1 MSDEQTQADALAA
14 VRSAIT
20 DANGTELLK
29 ILQAESHT
37 KVDEVAP
44 RAEAGWLQSGVR
56 LLRALDQ
63 LSDAQRDALLLAAT
77 LPDQKRQVLFDM
89 LNVMGQSQESL

>member
-1 MSDEQTQADALAA
+1 VLNDLRPA
-14 VRSAIT
+14 VRSAIN
-20 DANGTELLK
+20 DADATQLLK
-29 ILQAESHT
+29 ILQAEPHK

-44 RAEAGWLQSGVR
+44 RAEVGWLQSGVR

-63 LSDAQRDALLLAAT
+63 LSDAQRDALLLAAY

-89 LNVMGQSQESL
+89 LNVMRQDPQ